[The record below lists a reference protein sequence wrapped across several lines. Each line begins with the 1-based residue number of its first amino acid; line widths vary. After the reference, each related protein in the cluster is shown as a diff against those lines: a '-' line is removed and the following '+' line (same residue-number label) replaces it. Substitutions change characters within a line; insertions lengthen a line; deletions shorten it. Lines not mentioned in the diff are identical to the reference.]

1 MATLDDI
8 NILDR
13 QPVDLEMLLKSGRQP
28 TVEPI
33 PIEERTPV
41 KDFFYNNVLNS
52 SGRKMADIAR
62 AEFNNPL
69 NFFPATAAIGKANK
83 VRQGIAGIGES
94 PNIKKAKD
102 MGFDTDKP
110 LFHGTHAEDLK
121 EFDPA
126 KFGRRDQGFYG
137 KGVYLSSQKDEAT
150 MYGPNV
156 GEYYAKGK
164 ILELSDYSE
173 LSRLLGPKSNDFTDP
188 TEAYKIWAGKLDKID
203 ALPPIQKNAY
213 QDFLKAEK
221 YFEENLKMIPTSK
234 VTSGPAKGQTIYQG
248 KIKDPD
254 YDNDIVVDDIFDK
267 SELKEMF
274 LIEAESSYK
283 FRGLKDMEKNLSRFV
298 RDLDQKESYEGVDNV
313 ADFISKKAKKA
324 GYTGINAGTETVVFD
339 PKNIRLT
346 KAKFDP
352 SKSDSANLLAGVGG
366 VTILA
371 NQPEK
376 PIEGNRKDM

>member
-1 MATLDDI
+1 M
-8 NILDR
+8 
-13 QPVDLEMLLKSGRQP
+13 
-28 TVEPI
+28 
-33 PIEERTPV
+33 
-41 KDFFYNNVLNS
+41 
-52 SGRKMADIAR
+52 
-62 AEFNNPL
+62 
-69 NFFPATAAIGKANK
+69 
-83 VRQGIAGIGES
+83 
-94 PNIKKAKD
+94 
-102 MGFDTDKP
+102 
-110 LFHGTHAEDLK
+110 
-121 EFDPA
+121 
-126 KFGRRDQGFYG
+126 
-137 KGVYLSSQKDEAT
+137 
-150 MYGPNV
+150 
-156 GEYYAKGK
+156 
-164 ILELSDYSE
+164 
-173 LSRLLGPKSNDFTDP
+173 GPKSNDFTDP

-283 FRGLKDMEKNLSRFV
+283 FKGLKDMEKNLSRFV
-298 RDLDQKESYEGVDNV
+298 RDLDQKESYEGIDDV

-352 SKSDSANLLAGVGG
+352 TKSDSSKLMAGIALPATAAGAMTMQEEEDLG
-366 VTILA
+366 IGS
-371 NQPEK
+371 
-376 PIEGNRKDM
+376 IR